1 MGLTTE
7 LWGKMVSS
15 KEMRAN
21 VTCWLST
28 FSFFGFH
35 FAIVYMRIFGTL
47 SEELLERT
55 DGHLVNLTPRC
66 RGASV
71 VQAEWETQAQKGHRA
86 GWWHKQASSMSTPG
100 PSLTFPLHRCFTP
113 IGWFCSSLSLSLSV
127 SDTHT
132 QTHGP
137 RTKKEESK
145 TRLIFL
151 EILLD
156 GGVILPV
163 QEMCKMITV
172 DKDRLCV
179 LDLTFILAFFFTE
192 SQHLVSFSAFHVLKA
207 SS

>member
-1 MGLTTE
+1 MATWLTSHHAAEVPVWYKQSEKLRPRRVTE
-7 LWGKMVSS
+7 PVDGTNKPPQCPLLDPLWLFLCIVVLHPLG
-15 KEMRAN
+15 
-21 VTCWLST
+21 
-28 FSFFGFH
+28 GF
-35 FAIVYMRIFGTL
+35 V
-47 SEELLERT
+47 
-55 DGHLVNLTPRC
+55 HL
-66 RGASV
+66 
-71 VQAEWETQAQKGHRA
+71 
-86 GWWHKQASSMSTPG
+86 
-100 PSLTFPLHRCFTP
+100 
-113 IGWFCSSLSLSLSV
+113 SLSLSLSV